1 MTLSQKK
8 LTNRTLNDMGGEA
21 GGIDGQNC
29 NQRIKGT
36 VEVKLWRNDSVDG
49 GITDLEGSSQEVK
62 NVV

>member
-8 LTNRTLNDMGGEA
+8 LTNRTFNDMGGEA

-29 NQRIKGT
+29 NQRIKRT
-36 VEVKLWRNDSVDG
+36 VEVKIWRNDSVDG
-49 GITDLEGSSQEVK
+49 GITDLEGGSQEVK